1 MREIV
6 RIDAA
11 EVVPAPELIAGP
23 LGLPAGTP
31 ADARTQEAIREAC
44 DLLRAEARP
53 VGLAAEIGAADF
65 AAVYRG
71 EGRNAPET
79 PLATIFPRA
88 TGLTLFAVT
97 IGEGVGR
104 RIAADFAGREFLRA
118 TALDAAASEAVE
130 LAADALERRL
140 GSRGSAGRG
149 RLRYSPGY
157 CGWHLSGQRALFAA
171 LRPEAIGVRL
181 RESMLMEPL
190 KSMSGVIVDG
200 APEIHVF
207 ADGYPFCGECR
218 TRDCRERIARVRE
231 GGKRPTHGHPE

>member
-11 EVVPAPELIAGP
+11 EVVPAPERIHRQ
-23 LGLPAGTP
+23 LGLPPNTP
-31 ADARTQEAIREAC
+31 PDARTRDAIGEALERLGA
-44 DLLRAEARP
+44 AARP
-53 VGLAAEIGAADF
+53 VGLAAEIGGADF

-79 PLATIFPRA
+79 PLAAIFPRA
-88 TGLTLFAVT
+88 TALTLFAVT
-97 IGEGVGR
+97 IGTGVGVE
-104 RIAADFAGREFLRA
+104 IEADFAGREFLRA

-140 GSRGSAGRG
+140 VSRGSAGRG

-171 LRPEAIGVRL
+171 LRPEEIGIRL

-190 KSMSGVIVDG
+190 KSMSGVIVEG
-200 APEIHVF
+200 SPEIHVF

-218 TRDCRERIARVRE
+218 TRGCRERIARLRE
-231 GGKRPTHGHPE
+231 EGKRPTHGHPE